1 MEGDPPWD
9 RLSSISLR
17 CVLGL
22 AGTMFVRFSRKEYQ
36 KLKKPEDKSLVVLGK
51 VKLSRPFALSGI
63 SEKSNPILM
72 KWNKP
77 VR

>member
-1 MEGDPPWD
+1 M
-9 RLSSISLR
+9 
-17 CVLGL
+17 VLGK
-22 AGTMFVRFSRKEYQ
+22 V
-36 KLKKPEDKSLVVLGK
+36 KLSQPFALSGISEKRNPILMKWNSLSGNSWGYGDKSLVVLGK
-51 VKLSRPFALSGI
+51 VKLSRPFARSGI

>member
-1 MEGDPPWD
+1 M
-9 RLSSISLR
+9 
-17 CVLGL
+17 
-22 AGTMFVRFSRKEYQ
+22 
-36 KLKKPEDKSLVVLGK
+36 SLVVLGK
-51 VKLSRPFALSGI
+51 VKLDRPFALSGI